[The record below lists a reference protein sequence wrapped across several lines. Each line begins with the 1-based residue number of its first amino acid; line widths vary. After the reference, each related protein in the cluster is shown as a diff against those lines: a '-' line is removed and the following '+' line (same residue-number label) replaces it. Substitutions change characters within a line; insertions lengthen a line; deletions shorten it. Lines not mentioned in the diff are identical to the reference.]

1 MHICIVG
8 LLPKQFQLL
17 VSANQLSLIE
27 TETLPRV
34 VKARTGHAD
43 IVICMT
49 KFINHHL
56 MEVVKK
62 SSKRVLMCN
71 GGIASLKI
79 ILSDI
84 RI

>member
-1 MHICIVG
+1 MNICIVG

-17 VSANQLSLIE
+17 NLSQACLIE

-43 IVICMT
+43 VVICMT
-49 KFINHHL
+49 KFVNHHL

-71 GGIASLKI
+71 GGIASLKVI
-79 ILSDI
+79 IGELI
-84 RI
+84 

>member
-17 VSANQLSLIE
+17 NLSQACLIE

-43 IVICMT
+43 VVICMT

-62 SSKRVLMCN
+62 SSKRVVMCN
-71 GGIASLKI
+71 GGLGSLKM

-84 RI
+84 RV